1 MPATSQKKWHRPTLT
16 EWQWRG
22 VFFSLSVEDQPASL
36 SAGTPKLLELSLI
49 KASVEFV
56 KVWGESVRSGP
67 LEESNRSNVAVTASV
82 PPEIE
87 QNRWLVRVAR
97 VVTYVNK
104 VFRPFRTVAIFL
116 LCFFVWGGY
125 LLCVVTKLMKQ
136 PRNRSLADL

>member
-1 MPATSQKKWHRPTLT
+1 M
-16 EWQWRG
+16 
-22 VFFSLSVEDQPASL
+22 FFSEEEKLLNQPASL

-104 VFRPFRTVAIFL
+104 VFSPFHCVAIFL
-116 LCFFVWGGY
+116 FLVGEAIYCGY
-125 LLCVVTKLMKQ
+125 INETINKVHVLKAYTTKAIK
-136 PRNRSLADL
+136 